1 MIEESNH
8 RCKLLVAGVGGQGAL
23 TITGLLGNAAMAA
36 GMDVM
41 VGQLHGMA
49 QRGGDVSSTVIIGP
63 TNSALIGKG
72 EADVAVG
79 LEPLEIMRALPL
91 ISAKTKVLLSNDR
104 VTPFTMASR
113 GIAYPPLEEITD
125 QIRKFTDQVYEID
138 SSSLIKQIGSFQ
150 SLNFIMLGALAALDV
165 LPFGEEFLWETL
177 QSRLSPEFMAQNQKA
192 FMLGQ
197 TAIRG

>member
-36 GMDVM
+36 GMEVM

-125 QIRKFTDQVYEID
+125 QIRQFSDQIYEID

-177 QSRLSPEFMAQNQKA
+177 QSRLRPELMELNQKA
-192 FMLGQ
+192 FTLGKA
-197 TAIRG
+197 AISP

>member
-177 QSRLSPEFMAQNQKA
+177 QRRLSPEFMAHNQKA

>member
-36 GMDVM
+36 GLEVM

-63 TNSALIGKG
+63 TNSALIGRG

-125 QIRKFTDQVYEID
+125 QIRQFSDQIYEID

-177 QSRLSPEFMAQNQKA
+177 QSRLRPELMELNQKA
-192 FMLGQ
+192 FTLGKA
-197 TAIRG
+197 AISP